1 LLSPQAVRAKF
12 TIKVDSTL
20 IDFALAQRERQRGQ
34 DDRGVGAPE
43 DGEDEL
49 LAHRC
54 GSFGKF
60 AEEAWSPAP

>member
-1 LLSPQAVRAKF
+1 
-12 TIKVDSTL
+12 L